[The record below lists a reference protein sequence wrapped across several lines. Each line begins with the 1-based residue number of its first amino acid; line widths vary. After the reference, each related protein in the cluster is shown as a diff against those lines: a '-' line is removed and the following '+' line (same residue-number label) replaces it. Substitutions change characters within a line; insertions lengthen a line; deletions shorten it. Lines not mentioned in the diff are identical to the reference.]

1 VATTIQQIGHV
12 VATPSFLVR
21 HHHNSSSHLRSLTLS
36 HIVSQSQI
44 EIGTYLNIRI
54 FSSRS
59 AEAALSQPDSAN
71 TQLTIATHAVYR
83 CIAKPGSRASQIPKI
98 SLNLIM
104 TCIPG
109 PLNTPDACRGE
120 TKYCKRSPSNQD
132 MGKPNNAPKYKATP
146 VPKTLGRPAPAMAL
160 RPKP

>member
-1 VATTIQQIGHV
+1 VATTRQQIAHV
-12 VATPSFLVR
+12 VATPSYLVR
-21 HHHNSSSHLRSLTLS
+21 HLHTTNSSSHLRSLTLS
-36 HIVSQSQI
+36 HSGVTVTY
-44 EIGTYLNIRI
+44 GTCKYLNIRI

-83 CIAKPGSRASQIPKI
+83 CIAKPPGSRASQIPKQI

-120 TKYCKRSPSNQD
+120 TKYCKRSPRPTRTRANQ
-132 MGKPNNAPKYKATP
+132 T
-146 VPKTLGRPAPAMAL
+146 TLQSIKLL
-160 RPKP
+160 RSQKH